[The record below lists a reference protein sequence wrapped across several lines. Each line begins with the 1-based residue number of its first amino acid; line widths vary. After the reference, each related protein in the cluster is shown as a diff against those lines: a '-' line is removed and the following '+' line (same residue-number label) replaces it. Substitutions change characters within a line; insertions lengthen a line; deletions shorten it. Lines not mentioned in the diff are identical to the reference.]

1 MLARF
6 CACWLIVLV
15 AVPFTAPF
23 SVTSLPGALT
33 PFREECSPIGA
44 QPVSAFM
51 TTQVI
56 PARMVKVGKADVIRV
71 MAPCALAGMRDVVL
85 PAHVLGE
92 SNTSS
97 RLDSRRSGLLLVLRL

>member
-23 SVTSLPGALT
+23 SVTSLPGAPT
-33 PFREECSPIGA
+33 PFSEECSPIGA

-56 PARMVKVGKADVIRV
+56 PARMVKVCKADVIRA
-71 MAPCALAGMRDVVL
+71 MAPCALAGMRDVVP
-85 PAHVLGE
+85 PAHVPGE

-97 RLDSRRSGLLLVLRL
+97 RLDSRQSALLPVLRL